1 MYSPIPEMIFYY
13 EIDKFVDV
21 FYKLKKNIQFIT
33 VWQIHI
39 TNFRYG
45 YIAVGP
51 IQDD

>member
-1 MYSPIPEMIFYY
+1 MIFYY
-13 EIDKFVDV
+13 EIDRFVDV
-21 FYKLKKNIQFIT
+21 FYKFKKKSLINFFMAIN
-33 VWQIHI
+33 I

>member
-1 MYSPIPEMIFYY
+1 MIFYY
-13 EIDKFVDV
+13 EIDRFIDV
-21 FYKLKKNIQFIT
+21 FYKLKKTLIYYCMAIN
-33 VWQIHI
+33 I